1 MSQPGKKA
9 MDTLLLYD
17 TACPESLHKKI
28 AHLIGSEGIT
38 FSSDVLD
45 ARHIRP
51 CAGCFK
57 CWIKT
62 PGECHL
68 TRDGTNAL
76 SAHFVRSRTAIL
88 LTRVTWGGYSADTKA
103 FIDRCIPHLSPFFA
117 TLHGEMHHASR
128 YRHYPDWIVIGY
140 QAVNVSEQETFLQ
153 LIQRNAINFFAPKA
167 AGLCLTG
174 DILDTENAARFSR
187 LLRGEN
193 V

>member
-1 MSQPGKKA
+1 

-28 AHLIGSEGIT
+28 AHLIGGEGIT

-76 SAHFVRSRTAIL
+76 SANFVRSRTAIL
-88 LTRVTWGGYSADTKA
+88 LTRVTWGGYSVDTKA

-128 YRHYPDWIVIGY
+128 YRRYPNWIVIGY

-153 LIQRNAINFFAPKA
+153 LIQRNAINF
-167 AGLCLTG
+167 
-174 DILDTENAARFSR
+174 
-187 LLRGEN
+187 LRRRPPDYALPAISWTLKTPSDLADFYGVKTYETYRYHQR
-193 V
+193 